1 MDKDEESGVDG
12 VLRGPYHGGMK
23 DSSLLPSF
31 KAHVA
36 TKIWIGE
43 EHEMLKL
50 HFYVNKFLEWTFPTD
65 QMTRA
70 WRDMI
75 RDTGM
80 VTLRYFAYTSPNRA
94 LICASIDD
102 GVLKQI
108 LFTCLLG
115 KMTIILDDVRCL
127 TRLNIECLSV
137 EFWVDEGIEDGTT
150 CMSQQLGVTQQTA
163 YVELYQLGISS
174 RYGVKQLVGFIPLLE
189 AWIYENFIFTRPT
202 HKRWFNPEFPLA
214 RKWLPPARTGRKL
227 EDLISYRK
235 RLYALPISDVEWN
248 PYANAHEYH
257 PLEEIV
263 FFHGCI
269 RSFNIAEPYH
279 PDRVLRQFNYVQT
292 IPVAPLGSMFTART
306 KGSKYKL
313 VWAKGLEGYYRM
325 WDNHVLSTAFVV
337 V

>member
-43 EHEMLKL
+43 EHEMSKL

-174 RYGVKQLVGFIPLLE
+174 RYGVKQLAGFIPLLE
-189 AWIYENFIFTRPT
+189 
-202 HKRWFNPEFPLA
+202 
-214 RKWLPPARTGRKL
+214 
-227 EDLISYRK
+227 
-235 RLYALPISDVEWN
+235 VEWN

-269 RSFNIAEPYH
+269 RSFNIVEPYH